1 MKTPAPIT
9 VSQVRSLFDYDPE
22 TGVMRY
28 RVSRRRLRA
37 GMAAG
42 CLRPDGRV
50 YIMVEKRNYA
60 RSRLAFLHFHG
71 RWPECEIDHV
81 NRNRSDDCIDN
92 LREATRPENGANTR
106 SQPSST
112 GVRGVHLRD
121 NPNRPYEASITVR
134 GAYRYLGSFA
144 TLRQAAATVDA
155 AREKYHGE
163 FAFAEAA

>member
-9 VSQVRSLFDYDPE
+9 VRQVRELFDYDTE

-28 RVSRRRLRA
+28 RVSRRRFRA
-37 GMAAG
+37 GTEAG

-50 YIMVEKRNYA
+50 
-60 RSRLAFLHFHG
+60 HFHG
-71 RWPECEIDHV
+71 RWPACEIDHE
-81 NRNRSDDCIDN
+81 NRNRIDN

-112 GVRGVHLRD
+112 GVRGVRLKD
-121 NPNRPYEASITVR
+121 NPDRPYEASITAR
-134 GAYRYLGSFA
+134 GVYRYLGSFA
-144 TLRQAAATVDA
+144 TLRQAAAAVDA

-163 FAFAEAA
+163 FAFQEAA